1 MGEGHMWV
9 TMLVILTI
17 IGLITLIMNSMKDD
31 EIKELKYKLGYLEGK
46 TDSAGKKRY
55 KK

>member
-1 MGEGHMWV
+1 MWIV
-9 TMLVILTI
+9 ITVILAI

-46 TDSAGKKRY
+46 TDSAGNKRY